1 MRLLIIVLTLVL
13 VVSLLG
19 LALENLGTRADVTMW
34 QTTYRDVPLYLITV
48 LAVVAGI
55 VYAGVIAVA
64 EGAHIRLANRRLARE
79 VRKLETEIN
88 FLRTEPPSA
97 SRREP
102 DELPGP
108 TQPVRSRGSEAP
120 GGKAPA
126 SAPVYSREGEDW
138 PAETGD
144 EDDPTYSGGHAV

>member
-19 LALENLGTRADVTMW
+19 FTLENLGTSTDVTVW
-34 QTTYRDVPLYLITV
+34 RTKHQDVPLYLLAV
-48 LAVVAGI
+48 LAVFAGI

-64 EGAHIRLANRRLARE
+64 EGAHIRLANRRLARD

-108 TQPVRSRGSEAP
+108 PAPPGAAARRGSP
-120 GGKAPA
+120 GQEPA
-126 SAPVYSREGEDW
+126 SAPVSSPNGEK
-138 PAETGD
+138 GL
-144 EDDPTYSGGHAV
+144 EDDHDDDPYSGGHAV